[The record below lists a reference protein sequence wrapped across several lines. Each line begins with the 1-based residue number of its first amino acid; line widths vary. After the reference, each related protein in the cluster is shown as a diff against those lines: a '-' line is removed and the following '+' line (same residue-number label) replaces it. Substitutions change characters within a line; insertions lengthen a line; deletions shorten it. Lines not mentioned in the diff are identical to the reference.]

1 MASEIRVDK
10 INSLSGVGTVTLSP
24 TGIDIAGIT
33 TSTTFVGALTGN
45 VTGTASGNP
54 TLSGGVDNRV
64 VTSSSATTLTG
75 ESNVNINGGILI
87 AGHTV
92 STTVSN
98 GEGPF
103 LQVKGPD
110 SRGGASFI
118 RHSADAAGCGL
129 YIGKSRNATIGSNTI
144 VQDDDELG
152 RITFSGDDGTDIHT
166 EAAKIVSAVDG
177 TPGANDM
184 PGRLMFYTT
193 PDGAASPLERIRINS
208 NGSVNM
214 HNTSGYNTYSVDIS
228 NAGAT
233 DTGVQIRPND
243 GNAGEAQLFIGGG
256 GVNQNKCAIIF
267 DPAGGYCRGN
277 LHFCMDNTGDTSN
290 VDSTDKK
297 LTVKAD
303 GNVEINSGNL
313 VIGTS
318 GRGIDFSATSDASG
332 MTNELLDDY
341 EEGTWTATVTDGGSA
356 FGTNNASYVKIGKMV
371 TLSFDL
377 INNSGGNIY
386 QVFGLPFPV
395 AQYAAFN
402 LAWISNNVQGAQ
414 GASDIQGGLITTS
427 SNQLGFR
434 VAGGNNSIN
443 VADGVRFI
451 GSGTYETS

>member
-33 TSTTFVGALTGN
+33 TSTTFVGALSGN

-371 TLSFDL
+371 FISFDL
-377 INNSGGNIY
+377 TNNSGGDIAS
-386 QVFGLPFPV
+386 VFGLPFAV
-395 AQYAAFN
+395 GAYAAFN
-402 LAWISNNVQGAQ
+402 LGWVSNNQQGAQ